1 MPRMMTEHVL
11 SKLDLWDSP
20 STSKFDHL
28 LHCIQ
33 QHALLTATIAPV
45 IEHVVSN
52 LPSTIP
58 SPIPHIEQHV
68 FDVLKSFKW
77 VLDKFSEILMIEIQ
91 ICNARII

>member
-1 MPRMMTEHVL
+1 MTERVL

-28 LHCIQ
+28 LHSIQ
-33 QHALLTATIAPV
+33 QHALLKANIAPA

-58 SPIPHIEQHV
+58 SPIPNIEQHI
-68 FDVLKSFKW
+68 FDALKSFKL
-77 VLDKFSEILMIEIQ
+77 VPEF
-91 ICNARII
+91 